1 MSGVADTIP
10 ALAGMAASA
19 ASNVAWIAPVLMA
32 ALAYFNYD
40 LLDPDARPVN
50 VQTRL
55 LYPEYDFIIVGG
67 GSAGAVLANRLTE
80 IENWNVLLLEA
91 GGDET
96 EISDV
101 PLLAAYLQLSQL
113 DWKYKTEPS
122 DSACL
127 AMKNRRCNWPRGK
140 VIGGSSVL
148 NYMLY
153 VRGNKKDYA
162 HWESLGNPGWGP
174 AEALYYFKK
183 SEDNMNPYL
192 SRSPFH
198 GTGGYLT
205 ITEAPWHT
213 PLAAAFVQAG
223 EEMGYPNRD
232 INGEFQTGF
241 MVAQATLRR
250 GARCSTAKSFLR
262 PARLRP
268 NLHIAMH
275 SHVTRVLIN
284 PKTKIAYGVEFSRD
298 EKINIVRARKEVI
311 LSAGSIN
318 SPQILMLSGI
328 GPKSDLLKLSIPV
341 IQDLKVG
348 HNLQDHVGLGGFTFL
363 INEKIS
369 IVQDRIESVPS
380 VLKYAMLGDGP
391 LTVPGGVEALA
402 FVNTKYANETED
414 YPDIE
419 FHLVSGS
426 TNSDGGVQIRKAH
439 GLTDEFYENV
449 FAPINNQDVWS
460 AIPVLLRPKSRG
472 FIKLRSKNPFDYPV
486 IIPNYFKENID
497 IKVLTEG
504 VENCAGDEQD
514 EDDAAVRL
522 EAALPAV
529 PGLRASA
536 HVYGRLL
543 GVHDPPLLLHHLPPG
558 GHGQDGALLGPGRRR
573 RPPAP
578 GLRHQRSPG
587 HRRLHHAHPGQ
598 RQHQRP
604 HHHDRREGRRPRQG
618 VLVQRLS
625 ACTAIGPL
633 RTHGDV

>member
-192 SRSPFH
+192 SRTPFH

-504 VENCAGDEQD
+504 VKIALAMSKTKTMQRFGSKLHYLPFPGCVQVPMYT
-514 EDDAAVRL
+514 DAYWECMIRHYSCTIYHPVGTAKMGPYWDPDAVVDPQLR
-522 EAALPAV
+522 V
-529 PGLRASA
+529 YGIKGLRVIDGSIMPTQVSGNTNAPIIMIA
-536 HVYGRLL
+536 EKGADLVKEFWCKDCPHV
-543 GVHDPPLLLHHLPPG
+543 
-558 GHGQDGALLGPGRRR
+558 RR
-573 RPPAP
+573 
-578 GLRHQRSPG
+578 
-587 HRRLHHAHPGQ
+587 
-598 RQHQRP
+598 
-604 HHHDRREGRRPRQG
+604 
-618 VLVQRLS
+618 
-625 ACTAIGPL
+625 
-633 RTHGDV
+633 